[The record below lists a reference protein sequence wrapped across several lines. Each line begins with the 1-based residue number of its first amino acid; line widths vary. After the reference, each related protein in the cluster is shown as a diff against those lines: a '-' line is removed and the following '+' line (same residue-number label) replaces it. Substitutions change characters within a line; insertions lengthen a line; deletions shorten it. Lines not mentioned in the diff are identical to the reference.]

1 DAFGQVIGS
10 GMPGRGFSS
19 KEYNERTSLSYFGA
33 RYYDA
38 SIGRFISRDP
48 LGFVDGPIEYIYC
61 VNNPLIVSF
70 RRENDICYHREH
82 CQRNGRSGNHID
94 GNIRINKLI
103 QIITDKEI
111 SEFPCA

>member
-1 DAFGQVIGS
+1 MLSSYRYDAFGQVIGS

-48 LGFVDGPIEYIYC
+48 RGFVDGPNEYI
-61 VNNPLIVSF
+61 
-70 RRENDICYHREH
+70 
-82 CQRNGRSGNHID
+82 
-94 GNIRINKLI
+94 
-103 QIITDKEI
+103 
-111 SEFPCA
+111 